1 MAFRLPHPLLQSNQ
15 FFTTQFWKLANIV
28 TLPMAGRSK
37 EAKAWRFHN
46 VPFSNLAPKP
56 APMRGNIVGIS
67 FKHCERHSPWISS
80 LWAHLARIIRA
91 ALSRIL
97 LRNPVT
103 KLKNLLRN
111 LLQNP
116 FCALRNRVMKPQNS
130 LQNPLRNPCFF
141 APPYPTCY
149 ETVTQPH
156 KIPYFITAEWR
167 A

>member
-15 FFTTQFWKLANIV
+15 FLQPSFGSWQTLLPCPWQAGARRRKPDGFTMYRFP
-28 TLPMAGRSK
+28 TLPQSL
-37 EAKAWRFHN
+37 
-46 VPFSNLAPKP
+46 P
-56 APMRGNIVGIS
+56 PMRGNIVGIS

-91 ALSRIL
+91 VLLRIL

-130 LQNPLRNPCFF
+130 LQNPLRNPCFS
-141 APPYPTCY
+141 APPYPACY
-149 ETVTQPH
+149 ETVTQPR
-156 KIPYFITAEWR
+156 KILCFVTKEWR